1 MTYSYKVI
9 QEKDRVDLQY
19 ELNSYGQAGWRCV
32 SVVYD
37 NEVDAYV
44 AILESADLQSTN
56 LGSVFDAIE

>member
-9 QEKDRVDLQY
+9 QKKDRGDLQH
-19 ELNSYGQAGWRCV
+19 ELNSYGLAGWRCV

-44 AILESADLQSTN
+44 AILESAD
-56 LGSVFDAIE
+56 